1 MTTIAETII
10 AIIAEKAL
18 VPVASVTPGMT
29 VEELGLDSLAMVE
42 TIFAIEESFDIQVP
56 YDSGDPAQTGFDLSS
71 VGSILRAVEGLVAQK
86 AA

>member
-1 MTTIAETII
+1 MNGAKPETDRLS
-10 AIIAEKAL
+10 ARHMRM
-18 VPVASVTPGMT
+18 PHVTPGMT